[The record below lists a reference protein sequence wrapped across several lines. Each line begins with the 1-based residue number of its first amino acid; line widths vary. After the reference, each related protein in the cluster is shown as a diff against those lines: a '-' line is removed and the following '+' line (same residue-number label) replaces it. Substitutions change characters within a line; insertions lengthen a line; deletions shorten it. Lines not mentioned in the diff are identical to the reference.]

1 MHTPRADAQ
10 AGRSRSGWL
19 DRPRPAAASPDLHV
33 DAGMVL
39 PQHRQE
45 RRKPV
50 RRQCLEAADR
60 HRAVALAGRVSDGCP
75 SSSDSAGDSR
85 AQSARCQVNLPG
97 RAREVQPGSGGDEG
111 FQMTRMHKT
120 WSLMA
125 GRKVGIRVAVPIESQ
140 PGGIP
145 GLCRP
150 GLRRCR
156 PRDVNAAAQ
165 DRGCASSM
173 TGTAGIGPA
182 RERIRRRKRA
192 MPRPRANSPR
202 TKSSLLLRRC
212 EGLRLD
218 VNLIF
223 QFAHLRLKN
232 LPF

>member
-1 MHTPRADAQ
+1 MRGMMVH
-10 AGRSRSGWL
+10 
-19 DRPRPAAASPDLHV
+19 PRPAATICSDLHV

-39 PQHRQE
+39 PRHRQE

-50 RRQCLEAADR
+50 RRQCFEAADR

-75 SSSDSAGDSR
+75 SSSESAGDSR
-85 AQSARCQVNLPG
+85 AQSARCQVNLLG
-97 RAREVQPGSGGDEG
+97 RAREVQPGSGDDG
-111 FQMTRMHKT
+111 FQMTRMHET

-140 PGGIP
+140 PGGVP

-173 TGTAGIGPA
+173 SGTAGIGPA
-182 RERIRRRKRA
+182 RELIRRRKRA
-192 MPRPRANSPR
+192 MPRPRANPSHAASPGFCCAVAKVCAWML
-202 TKSSLLLRRC
+202 T
-212 EGLRLD
+212 
-218 VNLIF
+218 
-223 QFAHLRLKN
+223 
-232 LPF
+232 